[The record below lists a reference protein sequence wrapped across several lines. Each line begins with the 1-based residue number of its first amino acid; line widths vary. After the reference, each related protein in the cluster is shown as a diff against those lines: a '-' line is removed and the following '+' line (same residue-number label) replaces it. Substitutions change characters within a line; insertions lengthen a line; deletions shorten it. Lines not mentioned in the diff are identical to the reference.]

1 MEHNKQAEVIFLL
14 NKLRTSAHNKGVD
27 NVDQLFYFFSQAD
40 LDRNSCLNNFE
51 FDKFLTA
58 TGIHI
63 TSQERSD
70 LFRHFDMNG
79 DREIDQQE
87 FASGVLQDLNA
98 ARGNTVSHAW
108 SVISAGRQ
116 SVPIQEVGDRYNAGA
131 HPRVS
136 RGQRSAEDIQ
146 ESFNQVFPRYASGGS
161 VDEEAFAL
169 YHTNLS
175 SVIPAEANEYFD
187 AIVLGVWGVSE
198 PVDAQIE
205 SVEEELFKKLR
216 SHIKPEETEH
226 QCLLRAFRLFD
237 ANGNNQI
244 CFREFARALS
254 NFGCNFSQK
263 RLQDVFGRHD
273 RDGSGQLDYEEF
285 AGMFKTP
292 DNFAQKVKPNSV
304 LVKVKAELMRRG
316 AHGIRGCGIIFRRM
330 DDNGDKHLDKYE
342 FQWGLRENGHV
353 LNPKEMDELFAFFDE
368 NADGRISYNE
378 FLKALRGDLNERRL
392 GLIKLAY
399 AKLDK
404 NGDETVNLMD
414 MKLAYDV
421 SKHPN
426 FIDRSKTADQIL
438 KEFMAQWDTIEKD
451 GTVTFEEFANYYKDV
466 SASIDGD
473 DEFELMIRNAWH
485 IAGGEGWCENT
496 TIPRH
501 LVTNPDGTQQVV
513 MADGSDNFDYGQN
526 LKRFHGMDV

>member
-1 MEHNKQAEVIFLL
+1 MDNKQTVIDNLL
-14 NKLRTSAHNKGVD
+14 NKMRTSAHNKGVD

-51 FDKFLTA
+51 FDKFLTLVG
-58 TGIHI
+58 THI

-70 LFRHFDMNG
+70 LFRYFDANN
-79 DREIDQQE
+79 DKEIDQNE
-87 FASGVLQDLNA
+87 FAGGVLQDLNA

-108 SVISAGRQ
+108 NSISNGRS
-116 SVPIQEVGDRYNAGA
+116 SVPQQEVFGRFNAAA
-131 HPRVS
+131 HPRVT
-136 RGQRSAEDIQ
+136 RGQREAQDIAD
-146 ESFNQVFPRYASGGS
+146 SFQQVFPRYASSGS
-161 VDEEAFAL
+161 VDEEGFAM

-187 AIVLGVWGVSE
+187 AIVLGLWGVAA
-198 PVDAQIE
+198 PVESQIQ

-216 SHIKPEETEH
+216 SHIKPEETEYD
-226 QCLLRAFRLFD
+226 CLLRAFRLFD

-244 CFREFARALS
+244 CFREFSRAIA
-254 NFGCNFSQK
+254 NFGCNFSAK
-263 RLQDVFGRHD
+263 RLQDVFAKHD
-273 RDGSGQLDYEEF
+273 ADGSGSLDYEEF
-285 AGMFKTP
+285 ASMFKTP

-304 LVKVKAELMRRG
+304 LKQVKDELIRRG

-353 LNPKEMDELFAFFDE
+353 LNPKQMDELFNFFDE
-368 NADGRISYNE
+368 NGDGRISYDE

-392 GLIKLAY
+392 GLVKLAY

-404 NGDETVNLMD
+404 NGDATVNIMD

-421 SKHPN
+421 TKHPN

-501 LVTNPDGTQQVV
+501 LVTDPDGTQRVV
-513 MADGSDNFDYGQN
+513 MADGSDNFDYKKN
-526 LKRFHGMDV
+526 LNRFHGMEV